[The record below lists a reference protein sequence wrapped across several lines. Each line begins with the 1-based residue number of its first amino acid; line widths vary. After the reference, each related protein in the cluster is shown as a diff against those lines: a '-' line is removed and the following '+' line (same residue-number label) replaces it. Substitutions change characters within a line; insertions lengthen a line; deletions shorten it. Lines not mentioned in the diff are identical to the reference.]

1 MLAAKIAASRGVS
14 SARSGRK
21 AGLGSTCAISSKY
34 SEHSQRKH
42 NGRDD
47 DRPFDED
54 VIAPVF
60 WERRVRLRHRA
71 ISQVVPSLESLMTT
85 PIAASSS
92 RIRSDSLKSF
102 RARAAVRSEIK
113 PSICFTS
120 TPLACC
126 FRPFHSAALSDKK
139 PRSRNDAANALRS
152 RSLPEAALLRKPC
165 SEAIICGVFRSSES
179 ASITASEGRSPL
191 LSAATQ
197 YQSSSVFALSSNPFN
212 VQSIGER

>member
-1 MLAAKIAASRGVS
+1 MALDH
-14 SARSGRK
+14 
-21 AGLGSTCAISSKY
+21 
-34 SEHSQRKH
+34 SEQFQGK
-42 NGRDD
+42 DD
-47 DRPFDED
+47 GANDDGPFDED
-54 VIAPVF
+54 VVAPVF
-60 WERRVRLRHRA
+60 RERRVGLCHRA

-92 RIRSDSLKSF
+92 RMRSDSAKSF
-102 RARAAVRSEIK
+102 RARAAVRSAIK
-113 PSICFTS
+113 PSTCLTS

-139 PRSRNDAANALRS
+139 PRSRKEAANALRS
-152 RSLPEAALLRKPC
+152 RSLPVAALLRKPC

-179 ASITASEGRSPL
+179 ASITASEGSPL

-197 YQSSSVFALSSNPFN
+197 YQSSSVFALSSSPFN